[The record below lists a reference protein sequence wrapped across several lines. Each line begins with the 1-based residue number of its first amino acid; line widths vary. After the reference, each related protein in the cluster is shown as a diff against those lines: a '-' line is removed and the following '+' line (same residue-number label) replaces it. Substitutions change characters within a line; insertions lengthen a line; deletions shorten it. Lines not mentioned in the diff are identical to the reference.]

1 MKAKKKK
8 IMDMAMKVFGEK
20 GFKDATISQ
29 IASSAGVGDATIYEH
44 FKNKETLLQSIP
56 SEFTDL
62 LIDDFNHHLLGIKG
76 TFNKLRK
83 FVWWWLDYMEKN
95 PGYGTITLLELKTS
109 RNFLKTKGYQKA
121 REFYNLLTVI
131 LQEGQD
137 DGSIKKEINI
147 YLARSIIIGALEHNI
162 IRWLLKDRKYS
173 LIAYADELVEFFI
186 NMLKPES
193 CESTLISS

>member
-1 MKAKKKK
+1 MKQKKKK

-20 GFKDATISQ
+20 GFKNATISQ
-29 IASSAGVGDATIYEH
+29 IARNAGVGDATIYEH

-56 SEFTDL
+56 SEFTDI
-62 LIDDFNHHLLGIKG
+62 LIEDFNHHLLGIKG
-76 TFNKLRK
+76 ALNKLRK

-109 RNFLKTKGYQKA
+109 RNFLKTRGYQKA
-121 REFYNLLTVI
+121 KEFYNLLTVI

-137 DGSIKKEINI
+137 EGSIKKEIDI
-147 YLARSIIIGALEHNI
+147 YLARSVIIGALEHNI

-173 LIAYADELVEFFI
+173 LLAYADDLVDFFI
-186 NMLKPES
+186 NMLNPEFS
-193 CESTLISS
+193 DNGLKSS